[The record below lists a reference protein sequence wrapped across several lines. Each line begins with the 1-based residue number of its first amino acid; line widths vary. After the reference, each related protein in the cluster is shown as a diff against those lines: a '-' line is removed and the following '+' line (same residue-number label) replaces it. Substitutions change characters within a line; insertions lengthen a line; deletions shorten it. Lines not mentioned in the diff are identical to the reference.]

1 MNRSGS
7 QHLEHEIGDR
17 LTAWHLDLVRH
28 AGWDHHDIARAG
40 GLTDDRT
47 SARARRIGHDLSAIP
62 LPWLHELR
70 SFHAPA
76 THDHRSP
83 GLNDEDVRHLFVE
96 LRATAHIAAKQ
107 EHCEHGIAA
116 ERSPRYLAAWLA
128 CRPGRER
135 VRELAEIDSAQM
147 RDRS

>member
-1 MNRSGS
+1 MSNAFALAVQRRRIEPTASLRLNRSGF

-28 AGWDHHDIARAG
+28 AGWNHHHITWAG
-40 GLTDDRT
+40 RPTHART

-70 SFHAPA
+70 SFHASA

-83 GLNDEDVRHLFVE
+83 GLNDENVS
-96 LRATAHIAAKQ
+96 Q
-107 EHCEHGIAA
+107 
-116 ERSPRYLAAWLA
+116 
-128 CRPGRER
+128 
-135 VRELAEIDSAQM
+135 
-147 RDRS
+147 